1 MLWLCLRFPQLPL
14 ELFAVQQAATG
25 PSAVVDN
32 QRLLVCNR
40 AAIDAGIV
48 PGITPATAHAL
59 CGQVTILERDPQ
71 REAATLQRIAYS
83 CYGFTPAINTCTP
96 DWLLL
101 EIGSS
106 LKLFGGLKALLIKIK
121 QHFADQYFSYR
132 FGLAPTPK
140 AAQLL
145 TQLPAKEK
153 PSLIGSFESLTG
165 QLQQPALF
173 ADLLNTLPLTQ
184 LQCETKLQRQFQA
197 SGFTTLGNLLPLP
210 RAALGRRF
218 GKNFLIYLQQVSGE
232 LADPQPS
239 LILPP
244 EFDDTL
250 ALNDAIISA
259 EMLIFPMKR
268 MLIALCGY
276 LQGRQLH
283 CQQITW
289 HLRLTNNSHQK
300 IELALSR
307 PQNQLDHFLALT
319 RLRLENLRF
328 AAPVDTLRLQVT
340 RLHLA
345 IPQEED
351 LFGNRPDSALGSKR
365 ANSDLLDRLTT
376 RLGSGAVNTL
386 ALADSHIPE
395 QAWQPTTDGSITNS
409 SITNSSIKENSL
421 PPTPPRPL
429 WLLPEPSATDI
440 RPSQMQLLTGPE
452 RIEGNWWQQSIC
464 RDYYVARHR
473 DGMRYWVYQDRI
485 TQNWFIH
492 GAFG

>member
-14 ELFAVQQAATG
+14 ELFTVQKAATG
-25 PSAVVDN
+25 PAVVVDN

-40 AAIDAGIV
+40 AAINAGAV

-59 CGQVTILERDPQ
+59 CGQITILERDPQ
-71 REAATLQRIAYS
+71 REAETLQRIAYS
-83 CYGFTPAINTCTP
+83 CYGFTPAINTHAP

-106 LKLFGGLKALLIKIK
+106 LKLFGGIKALLIKFK
-121 QHFADQYFSYR
+121 QHLADQHFSYR

-145 TQLPAKEK
+145 SQLPAQQKLELV
-153 PSLIGSFESLTG
+153 SCFDALTG
-165 QLQQPALF
+165 NLQQPEQFTALLD
-173 ADLLNTLPLTQ
+173 ALPLPQ
-184 LQCETKLQRQFQA
+184 LLCEPKLKKQFQA
-197 SGFTTLGNLLPLP
+197 SGFTTLRDLLPLP
-210 RAALGRRF
+210 HAALGRRF
-218 GKNFLIYLQQVSGE
+218 GKAFLTYLQQITGE
-232 LADPQPS
+232 LADPQPR
-239 LILPP
+239 LTLPP

-250 ALNDAIISA
+250 ALSDAIASA
-259 EMLIFPMKR
+259 EILIFPMKR

-307 PQNQLDHFLALT
+307 PQNRLDHFLALT

-328 AAPVDTLRLQVT
+328 AAPVDTLRLQVP

-351 LFGNRPDSALGSKR
+351 LFGNSPDSPLGSKQ
-365 ANSDLLDRLTT
+365 ATSDLLDRLTT

-395 QAWQPTTDGSITNS
+395 QAWQPTTDGSITDG
-409 SITNSSIKENSL
+409 SIKEDSL
-421 PPTPPRPL
+421 PPTPPL
-429 WLLPEPSATDI
+429 SL
-440 RPSQMQLLTGPE
+440 
-452 RIEGNWWQQSIC
+452 
-464 RDYYVARHR
+464 
-473 DGMRYWVYQDRI
+473 
-485 TQNWFIH
+485 IH
-492 GAFG
+492 I

>member
-1 MLWLCLRFPQLPL
+1 MLWLCLHLPQLPL
-14 ELFAVQQAATG
+14 ELFTVQQAASG

-40 AAIDAGIV
+40 AANEAGIV

-59 CGQVTILERDPQ
+59 CGQITILERDLQ
-71 REAATLQRIAYS
+71 REAETLQRIAYS
-83 CYGFTPAINTCTP
+83 CYRFTPAINTHAP

-106 LKLFGGLKALLIKIK
+106 LKLFGGLKTLLVKLK
-121 QHFADQYFSYR
+121 QHIADQHFTLR
-132 FGLAPTPK
+132 FGLAATPK

-145 TQLPAKEK
+145 SQLPAQQKLE
-153 PSLIGSFESLTG
+153 LISCFDALTG
-165 QLQQPALF
+165 NLQQAEQF
-173 ADLLNTLPLTQ
+173 SALLNTLPLPQ
-184 LQCETKLQRQFQA
+184 LLGETRLQKQFQA
-197 SGFTTLGNLLPLP
+197 SGFTTLGDLLPLP

-218 GKNFLIYLQQVSGE
+218 GKEFLTYLQQITGE

-239 LILPP
+239 LTLPP

-259 EMLIFPMKR
+259 EMLAFPMKR

-289 HLRLTNNSHQK
+289 HLRLTNNSYQT
-300 IELALSR
+300 IDLTLSR
-307 PQNQLDHFLALT
+307 PQNQLGHFLVLT

-328 AAPVDTLRLQVT
+328 SAPVDSLRLQVT
-340 RLHLA
+340 KLHLA
-345 IPQEED
+345 VPQEED
-351 LFGNRPDSALGSKR
+351 LFGGNLDSQQSSRTA
-365 ANSDLLDRLTT
+365 SDLLDRLTT
-376 RLGSGAVNTL
+376 RLGSSAVSSL

-395 QAWQPTTDGSITNS
+395 QAWQPAISRSVKKKSINP
-409 SITNSSIKENSL
+409 I
-421 PPTPPRPL
+421 PPRPL
-429 WLLPEPSATDI
+429 WLFPEPDATT
-440 RPSQMQLLTGPE
+440 PSRLQLLQGPE
-452 RIEGNWWQQSIC
+452 RIEGNWWQQPIC
-464 RDYYVARHR
+464 RDYYIARHR
-473 DGMRYWVYQDRI
+473 NGMRYWVYQDRI
-485 TQNWFIH
+485 TQGWFIH

>member
-59 CGQVTILERDPQ
+59 CDQVTIFERDPQ
-71 REAATLQRIAYS
+71 REAVTLQRIAYS
-83 CYGFTPAINTCTP
+83 CYGFTPAINTQAP

-106 LKLFGGLKALLIKIK
+106 LKLFGGIKALLTKLNQQISD
-121 QHFADQYFSYR
+121 QHFSYR

-145 TQLPAKEK
+145 THLPAKQK
-153 PSLIGSFESLTG
+153 PALISCFDALTG
-165 QLQQPALF
+165 NLQQPEQF
-173 ADLLNTLPLTQ
+173 SGLLNDLPLPNLLCEPR
-184 LQCETKLQRQFQA
+184 LQKLFRA
-197 SGFTTLGNLLPLP
+197 SGFTTLGDLLPLP

-232 LADPQPS
+232 LIDPQPS

-244 EFDDTL
+244 ECDDTL
-250 ALNDAIISA
+250 LLSDAIVSA
-259 EMLIFPMKR
+259 EMLAFPMKR

-289 HLRLTNNSHQK
+289 HLRLTNNSQQK
-300 IELALSR
+300 IELTLSR

-319 RLRLENLRF
+319 RLRLEQLRF
-328 AAPVDTLRLQVT
+328 TAPVDTLRLQVT
-340 RLHLA
+340 EL
-345 IPQEED
+345 
-351 LFGNRPDSALGSKR
+351 
-365 ANSDLLDRLTT
+365 
-376 RLGSGAVNTL
+376 
-386 ALADSHIPE
+386 
-395 QAWQPTTDGSITNS
+395 
-409 SITNSSIKENSL
+409 
-421 PPTPPRPL
+421 
-429 WLLPEPSATDI
+429 
-440 RPSQMQLLTGPE
+440 
-452 RIEGNWWQQSIC
+452 
-464 RDYYVARHR
+464 
-473 DGMRYWVYQDRI
+473 
-485 TQNWFIH
+485 
-492 GAFG
+492 